1 MPHPMPCS
9 CIAKSNYRL
18 GYAGVTVVT
27 VAALSEGRNLLAVG
41 DKRLENLFR
50 VQVALG
56 EGMFQT
62 NGISTFQFMVYV
74 GKEVQ

>member
-1 MPHPMPCS
+1 MPCS
-9 CIAKSNYRL
+9 CTAKSNCRL
-18 GYAGVTVVT
+18 DYSGITVVT

-62 NGISTFQFMVYV
+62 NSISTFQFMVCV
-74 GKEVQ
+74 EKEVQ